1 MKSLNISPDYLQHSI
16 HVVLTTHTQP
26 FYDHFFRDYP
36 GQPKK
41 SSGLYGAREY
51 NRGRHTNNPAGRHS
65 VRINQPPTSL
75 IPPFLRRMPFLPQP
89 SQFILAWDKHQICWL
104 AYPVAWFHVLLT
116 TSSIYYCWRYHH
128 TTPQLFT
135 VLRPFFRNHPGE
147 PMPEENFWTLWCKGR
162 LTEAD
167 TQTI

>member
-1 MKSLNISPDYLQHSI
+1 VKSLTISPDYLQHSI

-36 GQPKK
+36 GEPKK

-51 NRGRHTNNPAGRHS
+51 NRDRHTNNPAGRHS

-75 IPPFLRRMPFLPQP
+75 IPPFLRWMPFLPQP

-128 TTPQLFT
+128 TTPHHNCLLFYG
-135 VLRPFFRNHPGE
+135 PFSGTTRVSRCQKRTSGLYGE
-147 PMPEENFWTLWCKGR
+147 RE
-162 LTEAD
+162 D
-167 TQTI
+167 